1 MIRLFSK
8 STLFSGI
15 NSTKSISSVRYISN
29 NSATSESP
37 KILEYKRTRD
47 QVINAHNEKF
57 RFSIINLTK
66 AANISKTKHNL
77 SISDAQLLGKLMSGV
92 SMCASFLSDEE
103 RISAQIISDINPTHI
118 YAEAIHVGEVRGFLI
133 NGDTPRLETPDQ
145 VINRKGIFQFSKI
158 LYGHLKPIQSVV
170 AVEEKDL
177 TITKEFQHY
186 FDQSEQIPSFI
197 QLETKL
203 KSNYNNNDNNNN
215 NNNNNIVINDEI
227 QQIEDKQ
234 KQEQEQEIINSN
246 NDIIDNDQLQFNGG
260 ILIQTLPSTTEEEL
274 VQLKTNIEKYSIA
287 DLFLKEK
294 KSIKEILSILT
305 NNDPSV
311 EVISTIFVDFYC
323 RCTLKT
329 FKDKILT
336 LGINEIKHLE
346 EHNHN
351 ELKCIYCNRYHYLK
365 DTDFKEMI
373 NHLEQDKEQKLKVLK
388 EMEQEEVQEQQ
399 QQNNNNNNN
408 NNNNE
413 KINDETKKE

>member
-1 MIRLFSK
+1 MMRLFSK
-8 STLFSGI
+8 SSLFNGL
-15 NSTKSISSVRYISN
+15 NFTKSISVRYISN
-29 NSATSESP
+29 NTPPTSESP

-133 NGDTPRLETPDQ
+133 NGDTPRLETPDE

-197 QLETKL
+197 QLETRL
-203 KSNYNNNDNNNN
+203 KSNNNSSSNNNN
-215 NNNNNIVINDEI
+215 NNNNNNFVINDEI
-227 QQIEDKQ
+227 QQIEKDQ
-234 KQEQEQEIINSN
+234 IEEQQQIINSN
-246 NDIIDNDQLQFNGG
+246 NDLIDNDQLEFNGG
-260 ILIQTLPSTTEEEL
+260 ILIQTLPSTTSEEL
-274 VQLKTNIEKYSIA
+274 NQLKTNIEKYSIA

-294 KSIKEILSILT
+294 KSMKEILSILT

-336 LGINEIKHLE
+336 LGISEIKHLE

-373 NHLEQDKEQKLKVLK
+373 NHLEQEKEQKLKVLK
-388 EMEQEEVQEQQ
+388 EIEQEQQ
-399 QQNNNNNNN
+399 KEQEQNNNNTNN

>member
-8 STLFSGI
+8 STFFNGI
-15 NSTKSISSVRYISN
+15 NFTKSISSPSVRYISN
-29 NSATSESP
+29 NSPTSESP

-197 QLETKL
+197 QLETRL
-203 KSNYNNNDNNNN
+203 KSNNNNSKSD
-215 NNNNNIVINDEI
+215 NNNIVINDEI
-227 QQIEDKQ
+227 QQQIQ
-234 KQEQEQEIINSN
+234 IQEQQGQGQGQGQGQQIINSN
-246 NDIIDNDQLQFNGG
+246 NDVIDNDQLEFNGG
-260 ILIQTLPSTTEEEL
+260 ILIQTLPSTTDEEL
-274 VQLKTNIEKYSIA
+274 VQLKNNIEKHSIA

-311 EVISTIFVDFYC
+311 EIISTIFVDFYC

-388 EMEQEEVQEQQ
+388 EMEQEQEQEVQ
-399 QQNNNNNNN
+399 QQNNHT
-408 NNNNE
+408 E

>member
-8 STLFSGI
+8 SLFNGI
-15 NSTKSISSVRYISN
+15 NFTKSISVRYISN
-29 NSATSESP
+29 NSPTSESP

-203 KSNYNNNDNNNN
+203 KSNSNNSDNS
-215 NNNNNIVINDEI
+215 NNIVINDEI
-227 QQIEDKQ
+227 QVQVQQEQ
-234 KQEQEQEIINSN
+234 QGQEQEQQIINSN
-246 NDIIDNDQLQFNGG
+246 NDVIDNDQLEFNGG
-260 ILIQTLPSTTEEEL
+260 ILIQTLPSTTDEEL
-274 VQLKTNIEKYSIA
+274 VQLKNNIEKYSIA

-311 EVISTIFVDFYC
+311 EIISTIFVDFYC

-388 EMEQEEVQEQQ
+388 EMEQEEEV
-399 QQNNNNNNN
+399 QQNNNT
-408 NNNNE
+408 E

>member
-8 STLFSGI
+8 SLFNGI
-15 NSTKSISSVRYISN
+15 NFTKSISSPSVRYISN
-29 NSATSESP
+29 NSPTSESP

-203 KSNYNNNDNNNN
+203 KSNSNNSDNS
-215 NNNNNIVINDEI
+215 NNIVINDEI
-227 QQIEDKQ
+227 QVQVQQEQ
-234 KQEQEQEIINSN
+234 QGQEQEQQIINSN
-246 NDIIDNDQLQFNGG
+246 NDVIDNDQLEFNGG
-260 ILIQTLPSTTEEEL
+260 ILIQTLPSTTDEEL
-274 VQLKTNIEKYSIA
+274 VQLKNNIEKYSIA

-311 EVISTIFVDFYC
+311 EIISTIFVDFYC

-346 EHNHN
+346 DHNHN

-388 EMEQEEVQEQQ
+388 EMEQEEQEEV
-399 QQNNNNNNN
+399 QQNNNT
-408 NNNNE
+408 E